1 MYKKIKPIQRSIMNQ
16 LDINKLSTKDPS
28 TDLWYII
35 NDKYDIEIDGI
46 NTLKA
51 TKKAKMWV
59 WLKKQAVILEISNI
73 PHDDVVKV
81 IHTVEKFTK
90 KLTSKDFVG
99 NSIEVFG
106 FGPENINYGTEGLY
120 RLENFKGGK
129 K

>member
-99 NSIEVFG
+99 NSIEVFS
-106 FGPENINYGTEGLY
+106 FGPENINYEVEGLY

-129 K
+129 R